1 MKTLSGSL
9 AALAIVAARDGQ
21 WLDVARLLTQAAVAP
36 DADQF
41 LECELTDN
49 FEANCLVNSVSSASS
64 MADSVTALSAALAL
78 TAEEERA
85 ESLYDDEVVS
95 LNTSED
101 DSADDVEDEED
112 LDDEDDVTVVDSES
126 SSLIRLRLD

>member
-49 FEANCLVNSVSSASS
+49 FEANCLVNSVSGASS